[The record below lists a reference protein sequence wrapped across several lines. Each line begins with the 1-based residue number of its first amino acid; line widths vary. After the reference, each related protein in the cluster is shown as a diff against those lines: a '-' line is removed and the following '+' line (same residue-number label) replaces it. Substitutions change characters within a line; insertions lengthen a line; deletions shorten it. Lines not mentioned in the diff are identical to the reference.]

1 MNAKKKWTLHIQ
13 RKKLKHGPSQ
23 SVDLVSLASLFI
35 DQFWNNRTACGPTV
49 VVLYILYACMHACLT
64 CSAEMNS
71 SISRPIV
78 MYKQC
83 LYNVNKRNPSNFYDG
98 TTSNANFELLYV
110 SSKILIDLQ
119 HLVIQVLQ
127 PVKDLKRWNNVQY
140 NNGQHWNFEVEV
152 SILIEQFLFSHW
164 PCTISQYSQ
173 IKHEKIYDLWKRAIY
188 ENAIQL
194 CYI

>member
-35 DQFWNNRTACGPTV
+35 TQFRNNRTACCPTV
-49 VVLYILYACMHACLT
+49 VVRYILYAWHACLT

-83 LYNVNKRNPSNFYDG
+83 LYNNNRNPSNFYDG
-98 TTSNANFELLYV
+98 TTSNVNFELLCYV
-110 SSKILIDLQ
+110 SNKINRLATLGYISKSYTQ
-119 HLVIQVLQ
+119 
-127 PVKDLKRWNNVQY
+127 
-140 NNGQHWNFEVEV
+140 
-152 SILIEQFLFSHW
+152 
-164 PCTISQYSQ
+164 
-173 IKHEKIYDLWKRAIY
+173 
-188 ENAIQL
+188 
-194 CYI
+194 